1 MQCTRMNVRTVQT
14 VRLQAVGCTECRSS
28 SRSRSRSSRSR
39 SRNKRG
45 RYLIVRVVPAAVA
58 ERILG
63 PEYTIF
69 SP

>member
-28 SRSRSRSSRSR
+28 SRSRSR
-39 SRNKRG
+39 RG